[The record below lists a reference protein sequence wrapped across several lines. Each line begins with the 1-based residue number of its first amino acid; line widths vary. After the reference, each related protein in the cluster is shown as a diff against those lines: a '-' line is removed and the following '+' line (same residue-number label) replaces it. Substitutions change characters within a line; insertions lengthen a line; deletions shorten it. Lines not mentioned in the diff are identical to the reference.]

1 VSGAALVLSER
12 YHPKAPCARP
22 LNGRGTS
29 EALPER
35 FFNQAA
41 KRDSG
46 RRRGSLG
53 PPEYVIVKLH
63 RGAQKKTIKM
73 NDGKSSD
80 SESVA
85 RVLHFR
91 MEEY

>member
-1 VSGAALVLSER
+1 VLSER
-12 YHPKAPCARP
+12 YHPKAPCA
-22 LNGRGTS
+22 LHLSGRGTS
-29 EALPER
+29 EAFPER

-63 RGAQKKTIKM
+63 RGAQK
-73 NDGKSSD
+73 NDHKD
-80 SESVA
+80 ERRKVK
-85 RVLHFR
+85 
-91 MEEY
+91 